1 MADGN
6 GGPFLRGG
14 RGRRRA
20 QSAVLVL
27 HGGREHGTLATRPLQ
42 PSYLRMVDLY
52 AGLRLRSRACAV
64 YLLRYRIAGWNAGQ
78 AVPDPVADA
87 RWALRQISER
97 HHTPI
102 ALLGHSMGARTAFAV
117 TDHPNVIGVCAL
129 APWLPDG
136 EPLPPTGPDRRFV
149 LAHGT
154 ADATTSPPLSKSY
167 AKRLRAAGG
176 SVARF
181 ELAGG
186 GHALLDSPLL
196 WHTFAV
202 RTTLGLAGD
211 VPLPPAVAAA
221 LSGRGTD
228 GLAVGLRASLAG

>member
-1 MADGN
+1 
-6 GGPFLRGG
+6 
-14 RGRRRA
+14 
-20 QSAVLVL
+20 VLVL
-27 HGGREHGTLATRPLQ
+27 HGGREDGTLATRPLQ

-64 YLLRYRIAGWNAGQ
+64 YLLRYRLAGWNAGRG
-78 AVPDPVADA
+78 VPDPVADA
-87 RWALRQISER
+87 RWALRQITER
-97 HHTPI
+97 HHAVPI
-102 ALLGHSMGARTAFAV
+102 ALLGHSMGARTALAV
-117 TDHPNVIGVCAL
+117 ADHPGVVGVCAL

-136 EPLPPTGPDRRFV
+136 EPLAPTGRDRRFV

-154 ADATTSPPLSKSY
+154 ADTTTSPALSSTY
-167 AKRLRAAGG
+167 ALRLRAAGG

-211 VPLPPAVAAA
+211 AALPPAVAAA
-221 LSGRGTD
+221 LNSTGTD
-228 GLAVGLRASLAG
+228 GLAVGLRSSLAS